1 MYSFYRLVRVKD
13 YEDRAVRY
21 EGRKDNQKKRKLRD
35 PLDIGEKALV
45 IAEWL
50 KTKDAPCNLY
60 KGTTENKPFLTRTDS
75 SP

>member
-1 MYSFYRLVRVKD
+1 MK
-13 YEDRAVRY
+13 E
-21 EGRKDNQKKRKLRD
+21 EKTIKKKRKLRD

-45 IAEWL
+45 IAKWL
-50 KTKDAPCNLY
+50 KKKDAPCNLY

>member
-1 MYSFYRLVRVKD
+1 MKTGLWDMK
-13 YEDRAVRY
+13 E
-21 EGRKDNQKKRKLRD
+21 EKTIKKKRKLRD

-50 KTKDAPCNLY
+50 KKKDAPCNLY